1 MPKRKSKKHKRMK
14 RARVKGKKQQDKK
27 STFDLSKHTFLPG
40 LISSDEE
47 VQEDVYQMSSC
58 KKRERV
64 SYDNVAY
71 LLFMEWPY
79 TINTSD
85 LYQKYFHV
93 FLQPMELSE
102 QQIENNNKK
111 WIVKRVNTELMNR
124 NNNLHYWELADI
136 IGYINHYSLDEQYSC
151 IQLKIRIRMS
161 ELHPYGLKFDEVPKM
176 FKYWIGIQQHEI
188 NKNVLSDIKKNV
200 LTEFKHK
207 NHG

>member
-14 RARVKGKKQQDKK
+14 RERVKCKKQQFRKYTYD
-27 STFDLSKHTFLPG
+27 SSKHKILSD

-47 VQEDVYQMSSC
+47 VQEDVYQM
-58 KKRERV
+58 ERRT
-64 SYDNVAY
+64 YNNVAH

-85 LYQKYFHV
+85 LYQKYLSFFV
-93 FLQPMELSE
+93 KPMELSDI
-102 QQIENNNKK
+102 QIENNNKK